1 MELGEIGVWSGEL
14 RSGEESRRREAAAT
28 LEELGYGTLWF
39 PGGAGDDSLDCA
51 EVLLDATSRVTVA
64 TGITNIWVEEP
75 AGVAAKHAQLARA
88 YEHRLLLGLG
98 ISHRPLVNR
107 VEEGLYDKPF
117 SAMVA
122 YLDELDAAPEPPPIA
137 ERVLA
142 ALGPKMLEVSRDR
155 AAGTH
160 PYLVTPEHARVAREV
175 VGPDKHV
182 APEQAV
188 VLEADPQ
195 RARALA
201 RGHLEFY
208 LGLPNYTNNW
218 KRLGFG
224 DDDLRDGGSD
234 RLVDALVAWG
244 DDATIAARVREHL
257 DAGADHVCLQ
267 FIHDVDGL
275 PVEQWRRMADV
286 LISA

>member
-1 MELGEIGVWSGEL
+1 MRLQEIGIWAREL
-14 RSGEESRRREAAAT
+14 RVGDESARREAAAQ
-28 LEELGYGTLWF
+28 LEQLGYGTLWF
-39 PGGAGDDSLDCA
+39 PGGAGDDSLACA
-51 EVLLDATSRVTVA
+51 EILLDATERVVVA
-64 TGITNIWVEEP
+64 TGITNIWTEDA
-75 AGVAAKHAQLARA
+75 AGVAAHAARLRGA
-88 YEHRLLLGLG
+88 HDARFLLGLG

-107 VEEGLYDKPF
+107 IEEGLYEKPY

-122 YLDELDAAPEPPPIA
+122 YLDALDAAPEPPPVD

-142 ALGPKMLEVSRDR
+142 ALGPRMLEVSRDR

-160 PYLVTPEHARVAREV
+160 PYLVTPEHTRVAREA
-175 VGPDKHV
+175 VGAGKLV

-188 VLEADPQ
+188 VLEADPD

-201 RGHLEFY
+201 RGHLEMY
-208 LGLPNYTNNW
+208 LRLPNYSNNW
-218 KRLGFG
+218 KRLGYT

-234 RLVDALVAWG
+234 RLVDGLVAWG
-244 DDATIAARVREHL
+244 DDDAIVARVREHL

-275 PVEQWRRMADV
+275 PVEQWRRMADA
-286 LISA
+286 LIR